1 MAEDTI
7 TKPLRIVHCFREPTG
22 GLFRHVCDLA
32 RYQASQGHQV
42 GIICD
47 ADTGGPHENEILKQ
61 LQPQLALGL
70 YRLPMLRQ
78 IGLSDFKTAINIYRI
93 IKKLQPDIL
102 HGHGAKGGV
111 YARLSGSAL
120 RVFSS
125 RVARIYSPHG
135 GSLHYDHNTLRGR
148 GLFLIE
154 RMLARRTDAVIFV
167 SNEEKKAYEEKI
179 GTSRSL
185 HAVIYNGL
193 APEEFTAIDTNAD
206 ATDLLFIGTMREL
219 KGPDI
224 LIRAIAS
231 IRDKH
236 GIALSATMVGDGK
249 EKPQFVALAQE
260 LDLGK
265 QIRFL
270 AGMPAKEAFALGRIM
285 VIPSRAEAFPYIV
298 LESLAAQKLLIASK
312 VGGIP
317 EVFDADS
324 RALVEPNHKA
334 VAVKILDVLSHEND
348 YRVSQPSVNRLRER
362 FDLSVMAS
370 SIELVYREAL
380 S

>member
-1 MAEDTI
+1 MSKDT
-7 TKPLRIVHCFREPTG
+7 TNKPLRIVHCFREPTG

-32 RYQASQGHQV
+32 RFQAMQGHQV

-47 ADTGGPHENEILKQ
+47 TGTGGPRENEILKE

-70 YRLPMLRQ
+70 YRVPMQRQ
-78 IGLSDFKTAINIYRI
+78 IGLSDFNTAINIYRI

-135 GSLHYDHNTLRGR
+135 GSLHYDHNTIRGR
-148 GLFLIE
+148 ALFLIE
-154 RMLARRTDAVIFV
+154 RFLARRTDAIIFV
-167 SNEEKKAYEEKI
+167 SNDEKRAYEKKI
-179 GTSRSL
+179 GKPRCLYTI
-185 HAVIYNGL
+185 IYNGL
-193 APEEFTAIDTNAD
+193 TSEEFTAVDVNPD

-224 LIRAIAS
+224 LIHAIAN
-231 IRDKH
+231 IRDRY
-236 GIALSATMVGDGK
+236 GLALSATIVGDGN
-249 EKPQFVALAQE
+249 EKPKFVALAQE
-260 LDLGK
+260 LDLVK

-270 AGMPAKEAFALGRIM
+270 AGMPAKEAFSLGRIM

-298 LESLAAQKLLIASK
+298 LEALASQKLVIASN

-317 EVFDADS
+317 EVFDADA
-324 RALVEPNHKA
+324 RALVEPNQEA
-334 VAVKILDVLSHEND
+334 LALKILDVLSHESA
-348 YRVSQPSVNRLRER
+348 YRASQPNIDRLRER
-362 FDLSVMAS
+362 FDLSVMAR